1 MGVPDDSL
9 LRNPNQVPFPDPSP
23 PVQNPFGGVDEE
35 ETPSMRELVQAIDSH
50 VELLNLEVTSNV
62 HAGIQPTEDVQT

>member
-23 PVQNPFGGVDEE
+23 PVQNPFGVVDEE

-50 VELLNLEVTSNV
+50 M
-62 HAGIQPTEDVQT
+62 EDRKSVV